1 MVPTQSRS
9 GGRVASAWRHRRRSR
24 LPLALATA
32 VGVMIGLSLY
42 TYQYAEGLSYFS
54 NRPEACAS
62 CHIMRD
68 HLDSWQKSSHHT
80 RATCNDCHTP
90 HALIPKLITK
100 TDNGWRHS
108 VAFTLQ
114 TSHDPVRIT
123 PRNFRRVERNC
134 LDCHREIV
142 SEILNAGD
150 ARHGQGLSCI
160 HCHEDVGHG
169 PRR

>member
-1 MVPTQSRS
+1 M
-9 GGRVASAWRHRRRSR
+9 RVVRYQHRRRA
-24 LPLALATA
+24 PLATILAIL
-32 VGVMIGLSLY
+32 VGVTIGLGFY
-42 TYQYAEGLSYFS
+42 TFHFAEGLAYFS
-54 NRPEACAS
+54 NRPEACAN

-68 HLDSWQKSSHHT
+68 HLDSWYKSSHHT

-90 HALIPKLITK
+90 HALVPKLVTK
-100 TDNGWRHS
+100 AENGWNHS

-114 TSHDPVRIT
+114 TFDDPLRIT
-123 PRNFRRVERNC
+123 RRNFDRVEHNC

-142 SEILNAGD
+142 SEIQSPGGTH
-150 ARHGQGLSCI
+150 ARGLSCV

>member
-1 MVPTQSRS
+1 MTSPRGRPPWKSREGPS
-9 GGRVASAWRHRRRSR
+9 SR
-24 LPLALATA
+24 PALFAIS
-32 VGVMIGLSLY
+32 VGVLFGLGSY
-42 TYQYAEGLSYFS
+42 TFRYAEGLAYFS
-54 NRPEACAS
+54 NRPEACAN

-100 TDNGWRHS
+100 AENGWNHS

-114 TSHDPVRIT
+114 TFKDPLQIT
-123 PRNFRRVERNC
+123 KRNRQRVEHNC
-134 LDCHREIV
+134 RGCHENLV
-142 SEILNAGD
+142 SEIAGGGHGG
-150 ARHGQGLSCI
+150 ARDISCI